1 MFYNPWVT
9 PDVSKRNLPH
19 WHQDG
24 AIYFVTFRL
33 ADSIPNT
40 KLKEWRE
47 RRRLWDAAHGDK
59 LTPDEIEERD
69 QLFSKQIDRWLDQG
83 AGRCLLR
90 TPELAEIV
98 SGALH
103 FFDGQRYQLIA
114 HVVMPNHVHL
124 LLQPTEGHT
133 LSKIL
138 HSIKSYTAHEINKR
152 LKKDGEL
159 WQDESYD
166 RIVRSPEE
174 LSHFREYIRRNPEVA
189 KVSVPEGALY
199 LR

>member
-33 ADSIPNT
+33 ADSIPKP

-47 RRRLWDAAHGDK
+47 RRRLWDSAHDDK
-59 LTPDEIEERD
+59 LTSDAIEQRD
-69 QLFSKQIDRWLDQG
+69 QVFSKQIDHWLDQG
-83 AGRCLLR
+83 AGSCLLGD
-90 TPELAEIV
+90 PEPSQIV

-124 LLQPTEGHT
+124 LLQPSAGHI
-133 LSKIL
+133 LSKIM
-138 HSIKSYTAHEINKR
+138 HSIKSYTAHEINKQ
-152 LKKDGEL
+152 LKQKGEI

-166 RIVRSPEE
+166 RIVRGPEE
-174 LSHFREYIRRNPEVA
+174 LSHFREYIRCNPEVA
-189 KVSVPEGALY
+189 KVSVHKGGLY

>member
-1 MFYNPWVT
+1 MFYNPWVA
-9 PDVSKRNLPH
+9 PDISKRNLPH

-33 ADSIPNT
+33 ADSIPKP

-47 RRRLWDAAHGDK
+47 RRRLWDEEHGER
-59 LTPDEIEERD
+59 LRPDEIETRD
-69 QLFSKQIDRWLDQG
+69 QLFSKKIDHWLDQG
-83 AGRCLLR
+83 AGECLLR
-90 TPELAEIV
+90 TQASSQIV

-124 LLQPTEGHT
+124 LLQPSDDHT

-152 LKKDGEL
+152 LNRDGEL
-159 WQDESYD
+159 WQEESYD

-174 LSHFREYIRRNPEVA
+174 LSHFCEYIRRNPEAA
-189 KVSVPEGALY
+189 KVRLPEGALY